1 MLIYKRVVV
10 VAGGVY
16 RDDDGGGSSSS
27 GFTYERFKMWKLS
40 DHFENKVPYL

>member
-1 MLIYKRVVV
+1 M

-16 RDDDGGGSSSS
+16 RDDDGGGDSSS
-27 GFTYERFKMWKLS
+27 GGFTYGRFKMWKLS